1 MNRTPAAR
9 SADRRASTSPALRLA
24 AAVPFPG
31 PALNCA
37 GRVLDLSR
45 PRVMG
50 VINTTPDSFSD
61 GGALFSRGR
70 LDMVAALGR
79 AREMTAAGAAIL
91 DIGGESTRPGAT
103 PVGLQEEMDRVLPV
117 VEAVAGELDTI
128 ISVDTSSPELMA
140 EAARLGAGMIND
152 VRALTRDGALQTA
165 AASGLPVC
173 LMHMQGEPG
182 NMQVAPVYDDVV
194 AEVAGYLRQRVTA
207 CEAAGIDRQKLVL
220 DPGFG
225 FGKSVQHNLE
235 LLRGLPRLAQER
247 FPLLAGLSRKSLIGQ
262 LIGREVDHRLP
273 ASLALAVLAAE
284 RGAAI
289 IRTHDV
295 AATAD
300 ALAMWVALDNL
311 GDV

>member
-1 MNRTPAAR
+1 M
-9 SADRRASTSPALRLA
+9 D
-24 AAVPFPG
+24 
-31 PALNCA
+31 CA

-61 GGALFSRGR
+61 GGALFSQGR
-70 LDMVAALGR
+70 LDMVSALGR
-79 AREMTAAGAAIL
+79 AREMTAAGAVIL

-103 PVGLQEEMDRVLPV
+103 PVGLQEEMDRVLPL
-117 VEAVAGELDTI
+117 VEAIAAELDTI
-128 ISVDTSSPELMA
+128 ISVDTSSPELMG

-152 VRALTRDGALQTA
+152 VRALTREGALQAA

-182 NMQVAPVYDDVV
+182 TMQEAPGYDDVV
-194 AEVAGYLRQRVTA
+194 AEVAGYLRQRVAA

-225 FGKSVQHNLE
+225 FGKSVGHNLE
-235 LLRGLPRLAQER
+235 LLRGLPRLAKES
-247 FPLLAGLSRKSLIGQ
+247 FPLLVGLSRKSLIGK